1 VAASGSMADLNLGGN
16 SIGDAGA
23 KALAAV
29 VAASGSLTGL
39 NFNHNKIGA
48 EDEKALAEAFLSRC
62 DSGRV

>member
-1 VAASGSMADLNLGGN
+1 MADLNLGGN